1 MDDRTK
7 EFVAVMT
14 GRASHARRHGFH
26 EAADLMVNMVQLV
39 SRGLPRLPVSLF
51 PEEVSCPGPTREGE
65 EEEKGEGE
73 EEEEEEVEE
82 EEAEVVQETV
92 TSHQAADQDS
102 IWEVKPDQTSPTK
115 RLRSGRCKMH
125 TEGGWWRP

>member
-14 GRASHARRHGFH
+14 GRASHARQHAFH

-39 SRGLPRLPVSLF
+39 SRGLPRLPMSLF

-65 EEEKGEGE
+65 EEEE
-73 EEEEEEVEE
+73 EE
-82 EEAEVVQETV
+82 EEAEEAEEVQETD

-115 RLRSGRCKMH
+115 RLRSGR
-125 TEGGWWRP
+125 

>member
-1 MDDRTK
+1 MKK
-7 EFVAVMT
+7 ED
-14 GRASHARRHGFH
+14 G
-26 EAADLMVNMVQLV
+26 
-39 SRGLPRLPVSLF
+39 P
-51 PEEVSCPGPTREGE
+51 SCSW
-65 EEEKGEGE
+65 E
-73 EEEEEEVEE
+73 EEEEEEE
-82 EEAEVVQETV
+82 EEAEEVQETD